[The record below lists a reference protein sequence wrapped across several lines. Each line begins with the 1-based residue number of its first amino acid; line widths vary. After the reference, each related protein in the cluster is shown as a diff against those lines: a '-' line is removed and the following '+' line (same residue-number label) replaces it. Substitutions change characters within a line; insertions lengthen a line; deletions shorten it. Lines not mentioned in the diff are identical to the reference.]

1 MLRKANLSIKRLF
14 DVFVSLM
21 GIALCSPFWLII
33 VVLMK
38 ITMPGPIF
46 FKQDRVGK
54 DFKVFSVLKFRS
66 MKVDKEAEKN
76 FAVEKDKERI
86 TTLGKIL
93 RRTKLDETPQ
103 LINVWKGDM
112 SLIGPRPNVQ
122 KRIDECPEHQKKRLS
137 MRPGMTGLSQVRG
150 NVLLSWPRRIEY
162 DCEYVD
168 RFSILLDIQ
177 ILVSTVKVVLCGEDK
192 YISENDLKYHKN
204 PDYDRIRK

>member
-76 FAVEKDKERI
+76 FAVEKDKE
-86 TTLGKIL
+86 
-93 RRTKLDETPQ
+93 
-103 LINVWKGDM
+103 
-112 SLIGPRPNVQ
+112 
-122 KRIDECPEHQKKRLS
+122 
-137 MRPGMTGLSQVRG
+137 
-150 NVLLSWPRRIEY
+150 
-162 DCEYVD
+162 
-168 RFSILLDIQ
+168 
-177 ILVSTVKVVLCGEDK
+177 
-192 YISENDLKYHKN
+192 
-204 PDYDRIRK
+204 